1 MKKQPE
7 SDIYEFVF
15 FDRLFAKQIDY
26 WISTHKCSL

>member
-15 FDRLFAKQIDY
+15 FDRLFAKQID
-26 WISTHKCSL
+26 WLLDIDT